1 MAITYMM
8 AEPTFI
14 AKHYKAPFNPGYMC
28 CGVSKSMD
36 RVIHAC
42 SSATRKLFHTLLE
55 LYLFCCEHCMIYY
68 CSYNRYTLANVCTT
82 WLSRNLSNVYRDIH
96 LCEEITHNEHLAI
109 EGPISDLPETN
120 LIDQK
125 EHVYISMT

>member
-82 WLSRNLSNVYRDIH
+82 WLSRNLSNVY
-96 LCEEITHNEHLAI
+96 TF
-109 EGPISDLPETN
+109 
-120 LIDQK
+120 
-125 EHVYISMT
+125 V

>member
-1 MAITYMM
+1 M
-8 AEPTFI
+8 FVL
-14 AKHYKAPFNPGYMC
+14 HGYLGIYQMC
-28 CGVSKSMD
+28 
-36 RVIHAC
+36 
-42 SSATRKLFHTLLE
+42 
-55 LYLFCCEHCMIYY
+55 
-68 CSYNRYTLANVCTT
+68 
-82 WLSRNLSNVYRDIH
+82 IH